1 MSSENQ
7 IVQDS
12 LLEHIAISIGQLAF
26 LILEY

>member
-1 MSSENQ
+1 MSSENK

-12 LLEHIAISIGQLAF
+12 LLECVAVSIGQLAF